1 MSDLSDFVLTDQD
14 KDSVEQ
20 ELLQD
25 TYFPDLKHLIGVIMA
40 EPEEEKDREILDPE
54 YIEDED
60 VDEED
65 LDDED
70 FDDDEDFSD
79 DENEILPAD
88 QE

>member
-40 EPEEEKDREILDPE
+40 EPEEKDREILDPE

-60 VDEED
+60 ADEED